1 MTIQQIC
8 KQSGL
13 TVDTV
18 RYYERI
24 GLIEAEKG
32 AYFKDY
38 SPEALETLLAIKKLR
53 LAGLTLHE
61 IKWLLSIEADPK
73 NLSEKLIDTISAF
86 LDNAI
91 KNTKKCANEIAEAL
105 RLLEN
110 MKRKLGG
117 AQNENQ

>member
-38 SPEALETLLAIKKLR
+38 SPEALEALLAIKKLR

-110 MKRKLGG
+110 MKRKLVG

>member
-38 SPEALETLLAIKKLR
+38 SPEALEALLAIKKLR

-73 NLSEKLIDTISAF
+73 NLSQKLIDTISAF
-86 LDNAI
+86 LDNTI

-110 MKRKLGG
+110 MKRKLVG
-117 AQNENQ
+117 AKNENQ

>member
-13 TVDTV
+13 TVNTV

-38 SPEALETLLAIKKLR
+38 SQEALEALIAIKKLR
-53 LAGLTLHE
+53 LAGLTLDE

-73 NLSEKLIDTISAF
+73 NLSQKLIDTISAF

-110 MKRKLGG
+110 MKRKLVG